1 MRDRAADL
9 QFDRLVRASTNE
21 AVASLDPATAAN
33 DELAIAEQLV
43 SLLAPGSYA
52 ADQYR
57 SLRHSV
63 ERWRRESGLHLLA
76 VTSSAPGDGKTSTT
90 LNLAGALAQAPDSR
104 VLVIDADLR
113 RPSVARYLGL
123 TRDCAPGL
131 AEAILDP
138 QRELSEIVRRLDRYN
153 LSVLPSGAVQNA
165 PYELLNSPRLEQLL
179 REAKQHFDFV
189 IVDTPPLVPLPDC
202 RLIGKS
208 IDGFLVIVGANKT
221 PRRLLGEALTLLDPA
236 KVIGVVF
243 NGDDRAL
250 ASHYGYYQYY
260 TRDDRGRSAKWWR
273 RIRTNR

>member
-1 MRDRAADL
+1 MRDRTADL
-9 QFDRLVRASTNE
+9 HFDRLVRASATPE
-21 AVASLDPATAAN
+21 PVASVYPSQ
-33 DELAIAEQLV
+33 EKSSEFEIAEQLV

-63 ERWRRESGLHLLA
+63 ERWRRESGLHVLA

-90 LNLAGALAQAPDSR
+90 LNLAGALAQGPDSR
-104 VLVIDADLR
+104 VLVVDADLR
-113 RPSVARYLGL
+113 RPSVAKYLGL
-123 TRDCAPGL
+123 SADSAGL
-131 AEAILDP
+131 AEAILNP
-138 QRELSEIVRRLDRYN
+138 RFELAPIVQRLEPYN

-179 REAKQHFDFV
+179 HEAKQHYDFV

-208 IDGFLVIVGANKT
+208 VDGFLVIVGAHKT

-243 NGDDRAL
+243 NGDDRPL

-260 TRDDRGRSAKWWR
+260 TRQDRDRSSKWWR
-273 RIRTNR
+273 RIRAGR